1 MKRRSSGIAA
11 AALVA
16 TACCHAADLYRV
28 SGVVVDA
35 ETGAPH
41 PRARL
46 AVMPTGTPVVVA
58 RQIAGADGL
67 FSFDLPQGK
76 YDLRSGDSD
85 DPQVYGRKTSALGL
99 GSSLIVGPGQDNS
112 KLVFRWIPRGAI
124 SGRIVDEAGEPVESA
139 LIQLVR
145 SHIVS
150 GRRVTVTA
158 AWRRSEDRGE
168 YRFGLVPGS
177 TYYLAVTGTPWYA
190 EEPLGFQVATPPFAY
205 ATVYYPNSSEPA
217 GAAPL
222 VLKPG
227 AEVRADFTLRTV
239 PGATV
244 TVELESPQPI
254 TGNLGLVADGIGA
267 SDGFERQERFTGG
280 RQRLEA
286 VPPGHYQVRLA
297 GTSGETSVGA
307 KSTIDVNGSGVAV
320 KLSPKPYPSVGGTV
334 RLKNPGAKPK
344 GSILAS
350 LVSEE
355 GGGALS
361 TAVRADGAFS
371 FPSVLPGKYRL
382 AIRGKDGY
390 FASDVHVDG
399 APYVNG
405 VLELTEGQAVTVR
418 MVASDETGRV
428 GGFAMSGEQPVMGAF
443 AVLAPA
449 VETGDWQ
456 AYHCFQTD
464 SDGSYDFQN
473 IPAGDYL
480 LFAVEDLIE
489 YANPKAV
496 EPYLSSAKP
505 LRVEPHGS
513 YSERI
518 PVVNLAGGR

>member
-1 MKRRSSGIAA
+1 
-11 AALVA
+11 
-16 TACCHAADLYRV
+16 
-28 SGVVVDA
+28 
-35 ETGAPH
+35 
-41 PRARL
+41 
-46 AVMPTGTPVVVA
+46 
-58 RQIAGADGL
+58 
-67 FSFDLPQGK
+67 
-76 YDLRSGDSD
+76 
-85 DPQVYGRKTSALGL
+85 
-99 GSSLIVGPGQDNS
+99 
-112 KLVFRWIPRGAI
+112 
-124 SGRIVDEAGEPVESA
+124 
-139 LIQLVR
+139 
-145 SHIVS
+145 
-150 GRRVTVTA
+150 
-158 AWRRSEDRGE
+158 
-168 YRFGLVPGS
+168 
-177 TYYLAVTGTPWYA
+177 
-190 EEPLGFQVATPPFAY
+190 
-205 ATVYYPNSSEPA
+205 
-217 GAAPL
+217 
-222 VLKPG
+222 
-227 AEVRADFTLRTV
+227 
-239 PGATV
+239 
-244 TVELESPQPI
+244 
-254 TGNLGLVADGIGA
+254 
-267 SDGFERQERFTGG
+267 
-280 RQRLEA
+280 
-286 VPPGHYQVRLA
+286 
-297 GTSGETSVGA
+297 
-307 KSTIDVNGSGVAV
+307 
-320 KLSPKPYPSVGGTV
+320 
-334 RLKNPGAKPK
+334 LKNPGAKPK

>member
-1 MKRRSSGIAA
+1 MKRHSSGTAA
-11 AALVA
+11 AALLA
-16 TACCHAADLYRV
+16 AACCHAADLYRV

-46 AVMPTGTPVVVA
+46 AVIPTGTKVVVA
-58 RQIAGADGL
+58 RQITGADGL

-76 YDLRSGDSD
+76 YNLRSGDSD
-85 DPQVYGRKTSALGL
+85 NPQVYGRTTPDVML

-112 KLVFRWIPRGAI
+112 KLIFRWIPLGAI
-124 SGRIVDEAGEPVESA
+124 SGRIVDDAGEPVESA
-139 LIQLVR
+139 LVQLVR
-145 SHIVS
+145 SSIVG
-150 GRRVTVTA
+150 GRRVTATA
-158 AWRRSEDRGE
+158 AWSRSDDRGE
-168 YRFGLVPGS
+168 YRFGPLPGA
-177 TYYLAVTGTPWYA
+177 TYYLAVTATPWYA
-190 EEPLGFQVATPPFAY
+190 SPHLVPQLANPTVAY
-205 ATVYYPNSSEPA
+205 ATVYYPNSSELA

-222 VLKPG
+222 VLKSG
-227 AEVRADFTLRTV
+227 TEVRADFTLRTV

-244 TVELESPQPI
+244 TVDLESPQPI

-267 SDGFERQERFTGG
+267 SDGFERQESFTGG

-286 VPPGHYQVRLA
+286 VPPGRYQVRLA
-297 GTSGETSVGA
+297 GTSGETPVGA
-307 KSTIDVNGSGVAV
+307 RCTIDVSGSDIDV
-320 KLSPKPYPSVGGTV
+320 KLSPKPYPSVAGTV

-355 GGGALS
+355 TGSAIS
-361 TAVRADGAFS
+361 TAVRADGAFL
-371 FPSVLPGKYRL
+371 FPSVAPRKYRL
-382 AIRGKDGY
+382 AIHGTDGY

-399 APYVNG
+399 APYNNG

-428 GGFAMSGEQPVMGAF
+428 GGFAMSGEQAVMGAF
-443 AVLAPA
+443 VLLVPA
-449 VETGDWQ
+449 VETGDWHT
-456 AYHCFQTD
+456 YHCFQTD
-464 SDGSYDFQN
+464 SDGSYDFLN

-496 EPYLSSAKP
+496 QPYLSAAKP

-518 PVVNLAGGR
+518 PLVKLAGGR